1 MRARL
6 RSAES
11 RGAGGVRSSK
21 ASVAASPGN
30 VYVVPAGPVAF
41 TSTVNVSPTV
51 TSALLAVA
59 VTATGA
65 GAAATGGGVA
75 AA

>member
-1 MRARL
+1 
-6 RSAES
+6 
-11 RGAGGVRSSK
+11 
-21 ASVAASPGN
+21 VAL
-30 VYVVPAGPVAF
+30 

-59 VTATGA
+59 VMATGA